1 MRALRRGADS
11 NSRCHESFELAESC
25 PERLYLW
32 CTRLLSNKR
41 RESSLLFGPSLD
53 GVAAPV

>member
-25 PERLYLW
+25 PGLA
-32 CTRLLSNKR
+32 LLVVHKI
-41 RESSLLFGPSLD
+41 
-53 GVAAPV
+53 AIK